1 MGAIVYLAFAAA
13 RGATGFALDDAWIH
27 QVYARNL
34 ALRGE
39 FAFFPG
45 QPSAGSTSPLW
56 TVLLSAGYLIQMDF
70 RVWAY
75 LLGAVFLGAGA
86 STAARLTSHW
96 LPLPHPHIPL
106 LISLF
111 LLLEW
116 HLAWSAVSGMEIL
129 LFVFLS
135 LLLLERFYAGE
146 RAWVLGLIAGLLTL
160 TRPEG
165 IVLAALVG
173 FGIMWDAEKH
183 GFVIA
188 RSGRVSERSRCDEA
202 ISNSALGIASH
213 KPLAMTKPRSSAFSA
228 FHRRRRVL
236 FFYGIGF
243 AILLTPYLIFNFAVS
258 GTILPNTF
266 YAKNVEYAELLER
279 TPFLLRWL
287 QLFFVPWVGAQ
298 ILLLPGF
305 VFIVV
310 ALVVRRQWLALIPF
324 AWTMLLP
331 ALYALRLPVAYQHGR
346 YEMPIVPFIV
356 LYGVWGTLALFERI
370 RNRIVR
376 MTWGLSTAALLMAF
390 WYLGATQYAT
400 DVAIIDCE
408 MVQSARWVAA
418 NAPADAV
425 VAAHDI
431 GALGYFYERPV
442 IDLAGLVS
450 PEVIPFMRDEGR
462 LRDFLLSRR
471 ATHAIFF
478 PDWYP
483 ALASDSRFVPIH
495 QRNCPAAREAGGTD
509 IRVYKILLTPPQ

>member
-1 MGAIVYLAFAAA
+1 MNRREIIFLVVALMGAIVYLAFAAA

-188 RSGRVSERSRCDEA
+188 RSVRVSARRRCDEA
-202 ISNSALGIASH
+202 I
-213 KPLAMTKPRSSAFSA
+213 
-228 FHRRRRVL
+228 
-236 FFYGIGF
+236 
-243 AILLTPYLIFNFAVS
+243 
-258 GTILPNTF
+258 PN
-266 YAKNVEYAELLER
+266 
-279 TPFLLRWL
+279 
-287 QLFFVPWVGAQ
+287 
-298 ILLLPGF
+298 
-305 VFIVV
+305 
-310 ALVVRRQWLALIPF
+310 
-324 AWTMLLP
+324 
-331 ALYALRLPVAYQHGR
+331 
-346 YEMPIVPFIV
+346 
-356 LYGVWGTLALFERI
+356 
-370 RNRIVR
+370 
-376 MTWGLSTAALLMAF
+376 
-390 WYLGATQYAT
+390 
-400 DVAIIDCE
+400 
-408 MVQSARWVAA
+408 
-418 NAPADAV
+418 
-425 VAAHDI
+425 
-431 GALGYFYERPV
+431 
-442 IDLAGLVS
+442 
-450 PEVIPFMRDEGR
+450 
-462 LRDFLLSRR
+462 
-471 ATHAIFF
+471 
-478 PDWYP
+478 
-483 ALASDSRFVPIH
+483 
-495 QRNCPAAREAGGTD
+495 
-509 IRVYKILLTPPQ
+509 